1 MCERTVTTES
11 YATERA
17 RAKCAE
23 ADALLYRAADTRE
36 SQWMLHAISCYQAA
50 LELDPDLAEAYLG
63 LAELWLY
70 YEQPEQA
77 ALFVSKALELDEGN
91 ETALNLWGITQT
103 LLGATEE

>member
-1 MCERTVTTES
+1 MTDS

-23 ADALLYRAADTRE
+23 ADALLSRAADTRE
-36 SQWMLHAISCYQAA
+36 SQWMLHAISCYQEA
-50 LELDPDLAEAYLG
+50 LELDPDLSEAYLG

-91 ETALNLWGITQT
+91 ATALNLWDITQT
-103 LLGATEE
+103 LLGTSEE

>member
-1 MCERTVTTES
+1 MTIEN

-23 ADALLYRAADTRE
+23 AGALLNRAADMRE
-36 SQWMLHAISCYQAA
+36 SQWMLHAINCYQAA
-50 LELDPDLAEAYLG
+50 LELAPDLPDAYIG

-70 YEQPEQA
+70 YEHPEQA

-91 ETALNLWGITQT
+91 ETAQDLWSTTQI
-103 LLGATEE
+103 LLETPEE